1 MFNLYKKEESKID
14 IDGVVFDIDAS
25 FDVILRLL
33 QLLKDERFSP
43 GERVLIGLE
52 MLISDTLAGYSLKDK
67 NEILKSIL
75 SEYVRVEE
83 EITVDV
89 LGNPMPKEKEEM
101 FFSFD
106 QDAELIYAAF
116 MQTYGIDLI
125 DMQGKL
131 SWTRFQ
137 ALLNGL
143 PENTRFSQVVAI
155 RKWNPGDDNKSK
167 AQVMRELKE
176 AYRLIDGEDAKDG

>member
-1 MFNLYKKEESKID
+1 MLSLHKKEETKID
-14 IDGVVFDIDAS
+14 IDGVIFTINSS
-25 FDVILRLL
+25 FDVILRLIDLL
-33 QLLKDERFSP
+33 QDDRFSP
-43 GERVLIGLE
+43 SERVVIGLK
-52 MLISDTLAGYSLKDK
+52 MLISDTLSGYSIQDR

-83 EITVDV
+83 DV
-89 LGNPMPKEKEEM
+89 ALDILGNPMPKEKEEL
-101 FFSFD
+101 FFSFE

-125 DMQGKL
+125 EMQGKL
-131 SWTRFQ
+131 PWTRFQ

-155 RKWNPGDDNKSK
+155 RKWKPGDDKKSK
-167 AQVMRELKE
+167 AQAMQELKE
-176 AYRLIDGEDAKDG
+176 VYRIRAEGEEDG